1 MAASV
6 DRTTSKPRNILM
18 VVANPS
24 VSEMTS
30 WPIGF
35 WAAEMVHPWY
45 AFREVGY
52 DVTLASPDGGK
63 VEIDSLSDPRDDS
76 RYSEYD
82 VLSMGF
88 LNTPALTAM
97 WKDTPRLSELDLD
110 EFDAIVVCGG
120 QAPMYQFR
128 NNEELKTALAQFY
141 ESEKPTAALCHGV
154 SALID
159 LNVNGSYLIE
169 GRTMTGFSNIEEDAS
184 NEAAGM
190 TVQPWRI
197 EDAARERGAKYVSG
211 GLWKPFAV
219 RDGRLITGQQQY
231 SGTEVAKLVTQ
242 ALAT

>member
-1 MAASV
+1 MPAKI
-6 DRTTSKPRNILM
+6 DRTTSKPRKILM
-18 VVANPS
+18 VVANPA
-24 VSEMTS
+24 VSEITG

-52 DVTLASPDGGK
+52 EVTLASPDGGK
-63 VEIDSLSDPRDDS
+63 VEIDALSDPRDES
-76 RYSEYD
+76 GYSDHD

-88 LNTPALTAM
+88 LNTPALTTM
-97 WKDTPRLSELDLD
+97 WEDTPKLADLD
-110 EFDAIVVCGG
+110 PDAFDAIVVCGG

-128 NNEELKTALAQFY
+128 ENVELKATLAHFY

-159 LNVNGSYLIE
+159 LRVDGSYLID

-197 EDAARERGAKYVSG
+197 EDAARDRGAHYVEG
-211 GLWKPFAV
+211 GLWKAFTA